1 MDFELLVRYLVPG
14 TLDVAP
20 AVLWTLFSP
29 DGNLLSGLGGLIVA
43 ITIPAGYL
51 IHQLWFSIFNMT
63 GGYVSKE
70 RPSLD
75 YLVKKYREETG
86 VTPSVRHAY
95 FAWED
100 WVYGGTVPQ
109 GHLQRARRLWQL
121 YHGLR

>member
-1 MDFELLVRYLVPG
+1 M
-14 TLDVAP
+14 
-20 AVLWTLFSP
+20 
-29 DGNLLSGLGGLIVA
+29 A

-70 RPSLD
+70 RPNLD
-75 YLVKKYREETG
+75 YLVKKYRKETG

-100 WVYGGTVPQ
+100 WVYGVGPCLRVTFNVPD
-109 GHLQRARRLWQL
+109 GC
-121 YHGLR
+121 GNCTTD